1 VSLFERDDVAP
12 PEPCSRCGVLVA
24 RTSLFC
30 PKCGQSRVNPLPK
43 VDVVEPVVEQP
54 SPAPEDDG
62 ALREDAEEK
71 RSTLS
76 RTTDWIIKSIAR
88 VGQGGQPEPDEREPE
103 GEAEPETRAGGP
115 TSTWPSRLQE
125 SPRIRARFVLT
136 AADGRQ
142 FTLGE
147 ALTGIGSAEEAP
159 GDEPMQWITITADD
173 NSIDAIHL
181 RCGVEDGL
189 FWIEDANSIMG
200 TVISEPGRAPLQ
212 CIPFERYFLVRGSD
226 IQLGSLALTLQ

>member
-1 VSLFERDDVAP
+1 M
-12 PEPCSRCGVLVA
+12 
-24 RTSLFC
+24 
-30 PKCGQSRVNPLPK
+30 NPLPK
-43 VDVVEPVVEQP
+43 VEVDEPALDEPTEEVTEE
-54 SPAPEDDG
+54 PEAGD
-62 ALREDAEEK
+62 ESEEK

-88 VGQGGQPEPDEREPE
+88 VGQGGQPEPEEQAPSDEEPRE
-103 GEAEPETRAGGP
+103 RAGGP

-125 SPRIRARFVLT
+125 SPRVKTRFVLV

-147 ALTGIGSAEEAP
+147 ALTGVGSADAAP
-159 GDEPMQWITITADD
+159 DGEPMQWISITAED
-173 NSIDAIHL
+173 NSIDPLHL
-181 RCGVEDGL
+181 RCGVDDGL

-200 TVISEPGRAPLQ
+200 TIISEPGRAPLQ
-212 CIPFERYFLVRGSD
+212 CIPFERYFLVRGSE